1 MSDLKT
7 RARFPSTI
15 DKQYLTTL
23 RALSKQTRV
32 PISSL
37 MDEAL
42 ELLFKRYH
50 QQIIMQKM
58 NKI

>member
-32 PISSL
+32 PMSSL